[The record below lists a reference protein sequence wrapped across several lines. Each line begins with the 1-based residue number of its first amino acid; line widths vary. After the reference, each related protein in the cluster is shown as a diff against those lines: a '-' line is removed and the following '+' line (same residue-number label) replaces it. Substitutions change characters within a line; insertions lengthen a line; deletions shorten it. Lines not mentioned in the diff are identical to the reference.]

1 MTESSRQVDTARQG
15 RFLTAKQL
23 MDELSLSENTV
34 YHELQYGSLKSI
46 AFRVGRQWRVSE
58 AALERLMAGRVD

>member
-1 MTESSRQVDTARQG
+1 MASPQGQMDTARQD

-34 YHELQYGSLKSI
+34 YRELQHGSLKSI
-46 AFRVGRQWRVSE
+46 AFRVGRQYRVS
-58 AALERLMAGRVD
+58 ADALERLMAGGE

>member
-1 MTESSRQVDTARQG
+1 MTRLDGRVDVARQG
-15 RFLTAKQL
+15 RILTAKQL
-23 MDELSLSENTV
+23 MDELCLSENTV

-58 AALERLMAGRVD
+58 QALERLMAGGGA